1 MTAAARAGTGT
12 GAPGDAGS
20 PPASAGAVL
29 PRLLE
34 AFSTVEVVRAAERT
48 GVAAFLARAGAAS
61 ADQVAAACG
70 LAPAQTGRLLT
81 ALAELGVL
89 APCPPDRFRPLVDLT
104 RWSAVMAG
112 PWASLEACLRSGRP
126 VVNADTAAG
135 AAELYPAVVPRL
147 ADVFSAAAASAAR
160 LLAPVAGRVLDV
172 GAGAAPW
179 STALAEVEPGVR
191 VTCLDLPQ
199 VLAET
204 RRSVAAAGLSARF
217 DYLPGDVFTT
227 ALPTAAYDLVL
238 LGNVCHLF
246 DPATNAALLRRL
258 RPTLVPG
265 GTLAVIDVLPPV
277 DPAARARVAL
287 YELGLLLRTDRGRV
301 YSVEDYLGWAQ
312 AAGFG
317 GLGVQPIDGPGDL
330 GLVTART
337 PDPDRRQRSVPAGPA
352 GDGTDPVPE
361 LFGERG

>member
-1 MTAAARAGTGT
+1 VTVAARAGTG
-12 GAPGDAGS
+12 AADPGDGGS
-20 PPASAGAVL
+20 PRASAGAVL
-29 PRLLE
+29 TRLHE

-48 GVAAFLARAGAAS
+48 GVAAFLARTGAAS
-61 ADQVAAACG
+61 TDEVAAACG
-70 LAPAQTGRLLT
+70 LAPVPTGRLLT

-89 APCPPDRFRPLVDLT
+89 APCAPDRFRPLVDLT

-147 ADVFSAAAASAAR
+147 ADLFSTAAASAAR
-160 LLAPVAGRVLDV
+160 LLAPVPGRVLDV

-179 STALAEVEPGVR
+179 STALAVVDPGVR

-204 RRSVAAAGLSARF
+204 RRSVAATGLSERF

-227 ALPTAAYDLVL
+227 ALPAATYDLVL

-258 RPTLVPG
+258 RPAIVPG
-265 GTLAVIDVLPPV
+265 GTLAVIDVLPPA

-301 YSVEDYLGWAQ
+301 YSIEDFRAWAR
-312 AAGFG
+312 AADFR
-317 GLGVQPIDGPGDL
+317 GLRVQPIDGPVDL

-337 PDPDRRQRSVPAGPA
+337 PGPDRRHQPLLAGSA
-352 GDGTDPVPE
+352 EDGTDPVPG
-361 LFGERG
+361 LPGRRG

>member
-1 MTAAARAGTGT
+1 VTAAARAGTGT
-12 GAPGDAGS
+12 AAPGDDGS
-20 PPASAGAVL
+20 PRASAGAVL
-29 PRLLE
+29 TRLQE

-61 ADQVAAACG
+61 ADEVAAACG
-70 LAPAQTGRLLT
+70 LAPVQTGRLLT

-104 RWSAVMAG
+104 PWSAVMAG

-147 ADVFSAAAASAAR
+147 ADAFAASAASAAR

-179 STALAEVEPGVR
+179 STALARVEPGVR

-204 RRSVAAAGLSARF
+204 RRSVAAAGLSGRF
-217 DYLPGDVFTT
+217 DYLSGDVFTT
-227 ALPTAAYDLVL
+227 ALPAAAYDLVL

-258 RPTLVPG
+258 RPALVPG
-265 GTLAVIDVLPPV
+265 GTLAIIDVLPPV

-301 YSVEDYLGWAQ
+301 YSVEDYGRWAQ

-317 GLGVQPIDGPGDL
+317 GLGVQPIDGPVDL

-337 PDPDRRQRSVPAGPA
+337 PDPDRRHRSVPA
-352 GDGTDPVPE
+352 GDGTDPICGLP
-361 LFGERG
+361 GRTG